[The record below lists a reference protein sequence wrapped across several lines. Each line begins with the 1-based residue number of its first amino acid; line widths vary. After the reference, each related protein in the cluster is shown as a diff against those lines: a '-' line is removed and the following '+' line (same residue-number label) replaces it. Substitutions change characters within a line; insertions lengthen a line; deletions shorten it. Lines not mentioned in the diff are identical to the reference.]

1 MQTISLRAGP
11 LSADI
16 KTDEASFDEAVR
28 SAREEMQTLIK
39 DTNASGDSPMS
50 APTSTVVIGDGDV
63 VISAQ
68 GTSDET
74 FREVHSA
81 VVQEARYWLERSDMV
96 IIDEGDRVDQHIHH
110 HGRD

>member
-1 MQTISLRAGP
+1 MQAISLRAGP
-11 LSADI
+11 LSAGI
-16 KTDEASFDEAVR
+16 KTDEAGFDEAVK
-28 SAREEMQTLIK
+28 SAREEMQTLIQ
-39 DTNASGDSPMS
+39 DADATGESSVS